1 MGLISLIAR
10 APRALS
16 IMAGAWALVMALGA
30 VVVKV
35 IAPALALAFRLVVAF
50 TLVAVMAIRA
60 LLTCVAVLAFV
71 CTPVW
76 FAFEFAIMPVLE

>member
-1 MGLISLIAR
+1 MGLIGLIAR
-10 APRALS
+10 APRTLFA
-16 IMAGAWALVMALGA
+16 MAATWALVMALSA
-30 VVVKV
+30 VVEKV

-50 TLVAVMAIRA
+50 TLVAVLWKCA
-60 LLTCVAVLAFV
+60 AVLAVV